1 MPGRIEAIYTA
12 VAEGEPMQAHGSVHL
27 VEGVGITGDRYALGN
42 GRFSD
47 PKYADQQLTLVEAE
61 VAERVG
67 LRPDETRRNLI
78 TRGIVLE
85 DLIGK
90 RFRLGET
97 EIRGIRPCD
106 PCAYLEGRTRPGL
119 ARDMAHKGGLRAEIL
134 VGGTVKVGDSIE
146 LLDGDAAL

>member
-1 MPGRIEAIYTA
+1 MPGKLEAIYTA
-12 VAEGEPMQAHGSVHL
+12 PAEGEPMQSHVTVNLDAGR
-27 VEGVGITGDRYALGN
+27 GIPGDRYVLGT

-67 LRPDETRRNLI
+67 LRQDETRRNLI

-85 DLIGK
+85 ELIGK
-90 RFRLGET
+90 RFRLGEA

-106 PCAYLEGRTRPGL
+106 PCAYLESRTRPGIT
-119 ARDMAHKGGLRAEIL
+119 RDMAHKGGLRAEIL
-134 VGGTVKVGDSIE
+134 VGGAVRIGDQIEIVEGDS
-146 LLDGDAAL
+146 AA